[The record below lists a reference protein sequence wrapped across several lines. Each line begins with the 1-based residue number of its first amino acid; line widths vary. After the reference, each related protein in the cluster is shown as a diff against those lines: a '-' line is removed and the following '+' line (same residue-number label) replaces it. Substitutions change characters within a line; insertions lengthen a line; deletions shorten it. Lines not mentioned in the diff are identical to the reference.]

1 MSINN
6 YNLIKTNYHILK
18 VDSKEFLFHIPTSSV
33 FELSAESANLL
44 RKMENKEEIN
54 KDEEEIVEEFKELN
68 IVGSRFFVKEEAT
81 KIEHFPAK
89 ALVLN
94 VTSGCNLSCTY
105 CYKEDLTSLKNS
117 GQMTFE
123 IAKNAIDMFY
133 KESPHLKEYSI
144 TFFGGEP
151 LSNLPLI
158 KEIIAYAND
167 FFGSKDLKIGYSM
180 TSNATLLTEEIIHY
194 LHDSKV
200 DLTISIDGPES
211 LHNKTR
217 VYENGKGSYEKVA
230 KNVAK
235 LLAIYKNRTVGARVT
250 LTRGITDIKTIWN
263 HLRYDLKFKEVGFA
277 PVTSG
282 DNDFFNLSDFDL
294 KKYFLDL
301 ENLVKII

>member
-6 YNLIKTNYHILK
+6 YNLIKTNYHILE

-33 FELSAESANLL
+33 FELSPESVNLL
-44 RKMENKEEIN
+44 RKMENQEEIT

-68 IVGSRFFVKEEAT
+68 IVGSKFFVKEEDT

-144 TFFGGEP
+144 T
-151 LSNLPLI
+151 
-158 KEIIAYAND
+158 Y
-167 FFGSKDLKIGYSM
+167 
-180 TSNATLLTEEIIHY
+180 
-194 LHDSKV
+194 
-200 DLTISIDGPES
+200 
-211 LHNKTR
+211 
-217 VYENGKGSYEKVA
+217 
-230 KNVAK
+230 
-235 LLAIYKNRTVGARVT
+235 
-250 LTRGITDIKTIWN
+250 
-263 HLRYDLKFKEVGFA
+263 KEVFEG
-277 PVTSG
+277 
-282 DNDFFNLSDFDL
+282 
-294 KKYFLDL
+294 
-301 ENLVKII
+301 